1 LVAALAFSPAGS
13 GRKRVGGA
21 GGAQARIHNFAADG
35 FVFQQLRRQAF
46 ERVPV
51 LDQDLGAQALD
62 ILVIQGG

>member
-1 LVAALAFSPAGS
+1 
-13 GRKRVGGA
+13 
-21 GGAQARIHNFAADG
+21 
-35 FVFQQLRRQAF
+35 VFQQLRRQAF